1 MQTSPRPASSAACMC
16 SLLSPPLRPSTTMNS
31 LSPRHSKPKCLP
43 PSKCTRDM
51 ILSTL
56 MPGIVSLATLAHFL
70 SFPRTCRSQR
80 GNSKHSAHGRER
92 TATSHTT
99 SIRITSTF
107 TCGAFAARLVL
118 NSSRHSIQMELP
130 IVFSKTAKTT
140 KTRRTPSLLLCSGAI
155 DRGVRQNRR
164 APLAQLASLHKLENR
179 RPPNMNLLD
188 QSASASHLVQI
199 HCLSQRQVLRGAQS
213 AMRRIRRRG
222 LRRDQTFIHSS
233 GGFTWAKQVNSVSTK
248 HIAGTVAQL
257 MSLGLVQ

>member
-1 MQTSPRPASSAACMC
+1 MNLPSP
-16 SLLSPPLRPSTTMNS
+16 
-31 LSPRHSKPKCLP
+31 
-43 PSKCTRDM
+43 
-51 ILSTL
+51 
-56 MPGIVSLATLAHFL
+56 
-70 SFPRTCRSQR
+70 
-80 GNSKHSAHGRER
+80 
-92 TATSHTT
+92 
-99 SIRITSTF
+99 
-107 TCGAFAARLVL
+107 GAFAARLVL

-233 GGFTWAKQVNSVSTK
+233 GGFTWAKQASKAPWLTFSDCNPQHPRSERLSDKPLKCIAHPMNGTCCYGVSYR
-248 HIAGTVAQL
+248 L
-257 MSLGLVQ
+257 